1 MKNVNR
7 IIIEKSR
14 KFLKAQEED
23 GLKNRERERESEMG
37 KEERSLR
44 KERKRSRMR
53 PLMQEK

>member
-23 GLKNRERERESEMG
+23 GLKNREREKESEMG